1 MNSETTFALLL
12 TAGWLGF
19 FHTIVGPDHYLPFI
33 VMSKANNWS
42 RLKTM
47 TVTFLCGLGHVA
59 SSVVIG
65 LFGVAVGTGV
75 TKLEVF
81 EGVRGNLAAWLLI
94 GFGLAYTVWGLHR
107 AWRNR
112 PHSHAHAHSDEVT
125 HSHDHSH
132 KQEHVH
138 VHASENRKNLTPW
151 VLFTI
156 FVFGPC
162 EPLIPVLMFPAA
174 KNSLTGVFL
183 VAGVFAAVTIATMM
197 LVVLMVSWGV
207 SFVRIGKIERYS
219 HAIAG
224 GTICLSGLAIQ
235 MLGL

>member
-19 FHTIVGPDHYLPFI
+19 FHTVVGPDHYLPFI

-47 TVTFLCGLGHVA
+47 TVTFLCGIGHVA

-65 LFGVAVGTGV
+65 LLGVAIGTGV
-75 TKLEVF
+75 TKLEIV
-81 EGVRGNLAAWLLI
+81 EGIRGNIAAWLLI
-94 GFGLAYTVWGLHR
+94 GFGLAYAVWGLHR
-107 AWRNR
+107 AWRNK
-112 PHSHAHAHSDEVT
+112 PHSHVHAHSDSTT
-125 HSHDHSH
+125 HSHDHAH
-132 KQEHVH
+132 CQEHVH
-138 VHASENRKNLTPW
+138 VHKDKKKSMTPW
-151 VLFTI
+151 ILFTI

-174 KNSLTGVFL
+174 KNSFIGVLL
-183 VAGVFAAVTIATMM
+183 VAGVFAVVTIATMM
-197 LVVLMVSWGV
+197 LVVLMASWGV
-207 SFVRIGKIERYS
+207 SFVRLGKIERYS

-235 MLGL
+235 VLNL